1 MLGLSDQEFKIT
13 VINTLRAL
21 MDKLVYKNRYT
32 SREKKIQ
39 EITKKKKMLVI
50 KQKTNK
56 HYNGKEECL
65 QWVH

>member
-1 MLGLSDQEFKIT
+1 
-13 VINTLRAL
+13 

-39 EITKKKKMLVI
+39 ERTKKNASDKK
-50 KQKTNK
+50 KKTNK